1 MALQPAVQHAMQVRQ
16 AIHQENFHRFFVL
29 FKETPALGK
38 CILELILDQI
48 RCKYLQRL
56 CKACK
61 PSLSLTWVQHEM
73 LFDDEEEVM
82 EFVTRLGGILLQEDG
97 MRVID
102 TKNTIIDP
110 SAIYHEKNLLL

>member
-1 MALQPAVQHAMQVRQ
+1 MTLQPSVQHAMQVRQ

-29 FKETPALGK
+29 FQETPALGK
-38 CILELILDQI
+38 CILDLILDQI

-61 PSLSLTWVQHEM
+61 PSLSLSFVQQEM
-73 LFDDEEEVM
+73 VFEDEEEVV
-82 EFVTRLGGILLQEDG
+82 EFVTRLGGILLMEEG
-97 MRVID
+97 VRAID
-102 TKNTIIDP
+102 TKNTVIDP